1 MAGLGSQGVVTG
13 IQNGPL
19 LYAGVH
25 TSCRDLARFGTL
37 WMHRGTWG
45 RTMQNGT
52 NTTEQ
57 VFTPEFWA
65 KAMSNGPRNARPYHW
80 FQTGDFYRADGM
92 GGQFVGFSPS
102 TGIVVTRIGHVLDEW
117 VESFSP
123 TEMIDIVLSAIN
135 DRRTRQNV
143 SFDKARS
150 LADENAG
157 EDR

>member
-1 MAGLGSQGVVTG
+1 
-13 IQNGPL
+13 
-19 LYAGVH
+19 
-25 TSCRDLARFGTL
+25 
-37 WMHRGTWG
+37 
-45 RTMQNGT
+45 
-52 NTTEQ
+52 
-57 VFTPEFWA
+57 
-65 KAMSNGPRNARPYHW
+65 
-80 FQTGDFYRADGM
+80 M